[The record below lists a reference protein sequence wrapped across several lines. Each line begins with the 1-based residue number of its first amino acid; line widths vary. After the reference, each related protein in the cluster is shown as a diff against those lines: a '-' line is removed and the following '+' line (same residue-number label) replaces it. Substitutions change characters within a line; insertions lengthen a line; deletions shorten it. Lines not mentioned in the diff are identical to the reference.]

1 MESTIVSK
9 KRPQASVFGKNQ
21 LLWDLGMNANSMTN
35 KQLVLKKIQELDKQ
49 FDLVLI
55 AEHFD
60 ESLVLLDDILC
71 WPQKDLTYL
80 KQNERTPEAK
90 SNMTSRTRT
99 LLKKWLWADYLLY
112 DYFKEKLLKR
122 FQIFPQFEEKLKSF
136 KALNQQIHADC
147 IILKGDNKFLKGK
160 FKMAL
165 NIVMGYVIDE
175 SKPGCDLY
183 AISEPAFSGLIYDK
197 QRNKSK
203 KN

>member
-1 MESTIVSK
+1 
-9 KRPQASVFGKNQ
+9 
-21 LLWDLGMNANSMTN
+21 MNANLMTN
-35 KQLVLKKIQELDKQ
+35 KLSVQKKIQELDKQ

-112 DYFKEKLLKR
+112 DHFKEKLLKR
-122 FQIFPQFEEKLKSF
+122 FQIFPHFEEKLKSF

-160 FKMAL
+160 WPSISCEAPYPAL
-165 NIVMGYVIDE
+165 MTQYMHNPAKVAQHKFDVTNNICNLMGCCG
-175 SKPGCDLY
+175 KL
-183 AISEPAFSGLIYDK
+183 
-197 QRNKSK
+197 
-203 KN
+203 